1 MMVSIVSNIAVVSAW
16 DEHDTA
22 KNEEWDAS
30 IEPYLNVCKRRYL
43 VYDVESM
50 LWEIKL
56 IFTSEVIMPTLI
68 KAPSIINILPTSNS
82 PVAKY
87 MDFHGTGEEMGSVV

>member
-1 MMVSIVSNIAVVSAW
+1 
-16 DEHDTA
+16 
-22 KNEEWDAS
+22 
-30 IEPYLNVCKRRYL
+30 
-43 VYDVESM
+43 M